1 MRRSV
6 VTTTITLALALAPEL
21 LFAQTPQQPPAGEPP
36 AGQQPAAGQ
45 PPAGQPAA
53 GQPPAADTAKPPR
66 LTMNSGAAV
75 LLYQIKPDQT
85 ATFEEMLG
93 KVHAGMLKSD
103 NPVRKQQLAGWKI
116 YKAAEPMG
124 GNALYVCVIDPAV
137 PAAEYDFF
145 MLLAEGLGP
154 EAGTPENQALF
165 KKYSEVFAAGA
176 SRLSLTPVSSFS
188 GM

>member
-6 VTTTITLALALAPEL
+6 VTTTITLALSLAPAV
-21 LFAQTPQQPPAGEPP
+21 LFAQTPQQPPAGEPA
-36 AGQQPAAGQ
+36 AGQQPAA
-45 PPAGQPAA
+45 PAAAAEPAGP
-53 GQPPAADTAKPPR
+53 KPPR

-176 SRLSLTPVSSFS
+176 SRLSLTPVPSFS

>member
-1 MRRSV
+1 
-6 VTTTITLALALAPEL
+6 
-21 LFAQTPQQPPAGEPP
+21 
-36 AGQQPAAGQ
+36 
-45 PPAGQPAA
+45 
-53 GQPPAADTAKPPR
+53 
-66 LTMNSGAAV
+66 
-75 LLYQIKPDQT
+75 
-85 ATFEEMLG
+85 
-93 KVHAGMLKSD
+93 
-103 NPVRKQQLAGWKI
+103 
-116 YKAAEPMG
+116 
-124 GNALYVCVIDPAV
+124 VIDPAV

>member
-6 VTTTITLALALAPEL
+6 VTTTITLALSLAPAL
-21 LFAQTPQQPPAGEPP
+21 LFAQTPQQPPAGEPA

-45 PPAGQPAA
+45 PPAGQQPAA
-53 GQPPAADTAKPPR
+53 PAAADTAKPPR
-66 LTMNSGAAV
+66 LTMDSGAAV

-154 EAGTPENQALF
+154 EAGTPVNQALF

-176 SRLSLTPVSSFS
+176 SRLSLTPVPSFS